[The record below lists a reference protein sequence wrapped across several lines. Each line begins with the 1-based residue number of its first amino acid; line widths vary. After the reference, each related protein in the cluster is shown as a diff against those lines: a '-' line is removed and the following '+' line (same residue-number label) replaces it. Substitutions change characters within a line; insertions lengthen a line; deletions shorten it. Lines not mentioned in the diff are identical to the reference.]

1 MSRFDDSAESGS
13 EMLIGVIASIE
24 GSDRTL
30 EFLGH
35 SRIGEFCHP
44 AICPSQQ

>member
-24 GSDRTL
+24 G
-30 EFLGH
+30 
-35 SRIGEFCHP
+35 
-44 AICPSQQ
+44 AIALWNF